1 MASQTP
7 GSGAPIT
14 TDPYRQLLDEV
25 GAFVY
30 TTDLGGRY
38 TYANQLVLDL
48 LGGHPL
54 DAVLGKSFTDFVD
67 IGEALLACFPVAGP
81 GRVFLDDPGLSSGN
95 PAYRAS
101 DLLPDRHRFFKAE
114 QVGA

>member
-67 IGEALLACFPVAGP
+67 IGPWP
-81 GRVFLDDPGLSSGN
+81 GTNAVSPPIGQRRCVIDSISC
-95 PAYRAS
+95 R
-101 DLLPDRHRFFKAE
+101 
-114 QVGA
+114 